1 MSDEPQVGDTL
12 AGRFLIQSLIG
23 RGGMASVFRAQDS
36 VLGREVAI
44 KVFREETADESARLA
59 TEVRLLSGLNH
70 PNLVTVHDA
79 FLTKPGDPS
88 PSFLVMELVDG
99 TTLRAAFDDHEVTG
113 SLVAMIASDIGQAL
127 AVVHSAGVAHRDVKP
142 ANILLE
148 HVGEPPV
155 PIRAKLADF
164 GIARAL
170 GSTRSTEVG
179 TIVGTAGYL
188 SPEQALGHDVTTAS
202 DVYSLGLVLLEGLTG
217 ELEYPGNVAES
228 LSARLSR
235 DPEIPAALP
244 SDWRVLLAA
253 MLDRE
258 PAVRPEALAVA
269 ETAARIGDQLDG
281 WQIPADDSGVATAVT
296 VPMPAPTRV
305 LPTAAATAATRV
317 LPVSPEPEPE
327 PAQSGRPRRL
337 ALIVVGALV
346 AIGLIVW
353 VGFAVGNLGLTA
365 VPHTPA
371 PTTRTPVA
379 TTAPVVAPTPT
390 VLPGPTVPTGPPGP
404 PTKGPG
410 PGKDPGKDRKHGGG

>member
-1 MSDEPQVGDTL
+1 
-12 AGRFLIQSLIG
+12 
-23 RGGMASVFRAQDS
+23 
-36 VLGREVAI
+36 
-44 KVFREETADESARLA
+44 
-59 TEVRLLSGLNH
+59 LNH

-79 FLTKPGDPS
+79 FLAKPGDPS

-99 TTLRAAFDDHEVTG
+99 TTLRAAFDDHEVPG
-113 SLVAMIASDIGQAL
+113 SLVAMIAADIGQAL

-142 ANILLE
+142 ANILIE
-148 HVGEPPV
+148 HAGEPPV

-170 GSTRSTEVG
+170 GSTRYTEVG

-235 DPEIPAALP
+235 DPRIPAALP
-244 SDWRVLLAA
+244 SDWRVLLGA
-253 MLDRE
+253 MLDRD
-258 PAVRPEALAVA
+258 PAGRPEALTVA

-281 WQIPADDSGVATAVT
+281 WQMPADDSGVATSVT
-296 VPMPAPTRV
+296 VPMLAPTRV
-305 LPTAAATAATRV
+305 LPTAGATATRV
-317 LPVSPEPEPE
+317 LPVSPQPVR
-327 PAQSGRPRRL
+327 SGRPRRL

-346 AIGLIVW
+346 AVGLVVW
-353 VGFAVGNLGLTA
+353 AGFAVGNLGLTA
-365 VPHTPA
+365 DTHTPA

-390 VLPGPTVPTGPPGP
+390 VLPGPNGPPGP

-410 PGKDPGKDRKHGGG
+410 PGKDHGKDHKHGGG

>member
-1 MSDEPQVGDTL
+1 VSDEPQAGDTL
-12 AGRFLIQSLIG
+12 AGRFLIRSLIG

-79 FLTKPGDPS
+79 FLAKPGDPS

-99 TTLRAAFDDHEVTG
+99 TTLRAAFDDHEVPG
-113 SLVAMIASDIGQAL
+113 SLVAMIAADIGQAL

-142 ANILLE
+142 ANILIE
-148 HVGEPPV
+148 HAGEPPV

-170 GSTRSTEVG
+170 GSTRYTEVG

-235 DPEIPAALP
+235 DPRIPAALP
-244 SDWRVLLAA
+244 SDWRVLLGA
-253 MLDRE
+253 MLDRD
-258 PAVRPEALAVA
+258 PAGRPEALTVA
-269 ETAARIGDQLDG
+269 ETAARIADQLDG
-281 WQIPADDSGVATAVT
+281 WQMPADDSGVATSVT
-296 VPMPAPTRV
+296 VPMLAPTRV
-305 LPTAAATAATRV
+305 LPAAGATATRV
-317 LPVSPEPEPE
+317 LPVSPQPVR
-327 PAQSGRPRRL
+327 SGRPRRL

-346 AIGLIVW
+346 AVGLVVW
-353 VGFAVGNLGLTA
+353 AGFAVGNLGLTA
-365 VPHTPA
+365 VTHTPA

-390 VLPGPTVPTGPPGP
+390 VFPGPTGPPGP

-410 PGKDPGKDRKHGGG
+410 PGKDHGKDHKHGGG

>member
-1 MSDEPQVGDTL
+1 VSDEPQVGDTL

-79 FLTKPGDPS
+79 FLAKPGDSS

-113 SLVAMIASDIGQAL
+113 SLVAMIAADIGQAL

-142 ANILLE
+142 ANILIE
-148 HVGEPPV
+148 HAGEPPV

-170 GSTRSTEVG
+170 GSTRYTEVG

-188 SPEQALGHDVTTAS
+188 SPEQALGRDVTTAS

-235 DPEIPAALP
+235 DPRIPADLP
-244 SDWRVLLAA
+244 SDWRVLLGA
-253 MLDRE
+253 MLDRD
-258 PAVRPEALAVA
+258 PAGRPEALAVA

-281 WQIPADDSGVATAVT
+281 WQIPADDYGVATSVT
-296 VPMPAPTRV
+296 VPMLAPTRV
-305 LPTAAATAATRV
+305 LPTAAATTATRV
-317 LPVSPEPEPE
+317 LSASPQPERP
-327 PAQSGRPRRL
+327 GRPRRL
-337 ALIVVGALV
+337 ALIIVGALV
-346 AIGLIVW
+346 AIGLVVW
-353 VGFAVGNLGLTA
+353 AGFAVGNLGLTA
-365 VPHTPA
+365 DSHTPA

-390 VLPGPTVPTGPPGP
+390 VLPGPSGPPGP

-410 PGKDPGKDRKHGGG
+410 PGKDHGKDHKHGG

>member
-1 MSDEPQVGDTL
+1 VSDEPQVGDTL
-12 AGRFLIQSLIG
+12 AGRFLIRSLIG

-79 FLTKPGDPS
+79 FLAKPGDPS

-113 SLVAMIASDIGQAL
+113 SLVAMIAADIGQAL

-142 ANILLE
+142 ANILIE
-148 HVGEPPV
+148 HAGEPPV

-170 GSTRSTEVG
+170 GSTRYTEVG

-235 DPEIPAALP
+235 DPRIPAALP
-244 SDWRVLLAA
+244 SDWRILLAA
-253 MLDRE
+253 MLDRD
-258 PAVRPEALAVA
+258 PAGRPEALTVA

-281 WQIPADDSGVATAVT
+281 WQIPADDSGVATSVT
-296 VPMPAPTRV
+296 VPMLAPTRV
-305 LPTAAATAATRV
+305 LPTAAAATATRV
-317 LPVSPEPEPE
+317 LPASPQPERP
-327 PAQSGRPRRL
+327 GRPRRL

-346 AIGLIVW
+346 AIGLVVW
-353 VGFAVGNLGLTA
+353 AGFAVGNLGLTA
-365 VPHTPA
+365 VSHTPA

-390 VLPGPTVPTGPPGP
+390 VLPGPTGPPGP

-410 PGKDPGKDRKHGGG
+410 PGKDHGKDHKHGGG